1 MTIKSN
7 FPSIRPSLNLDFA
20 NTRALDPRITFT
32 RTTTATYYDG
42 KTTAKAEENLLLQS
56 QDFSTTWSAGSTT
69 VTANTEVAPNGTTTA
84 ETITATASTAIH
96 RVTQTGAGASGT
108 LRTVSV
114 FAKAGTNNYLQIYFD
129 GDAQAFGNFDIDTG
143 VVGTNGTSATI
154 SIVNFGNDWYRC
166 ILTTSSATSGTTLNI
181 ILTSSDS
188 AARAESWTTAGTE
201 TVFLWGAQLEQ
212 RSAVTDYTPTTTA
225 PITNYVPALQ
235 TAASGVARF
244 DHRPLTGESLGLLVE
259 EQRTNLLTY
268 SAEFNDA
275 AWTKVQSS
283 ITANTVVA
291 PDGTLTGDKLVED
304 TTNNRHQVTRGVGA
318 FIDRATQR
326 TISVYVKAAGRTQ
339 LQIQDNAFSSNVA
352 RAIFDLS
359 SGTVTL
365 STVTGT
371 ATIQGTSI
379 TPVGNGWFRCSLTC
393 IPQSTSGAGSTISF
407 ETSVS
412 GNPTYTGDGF
422 SGIFIWGAQL
432 EAAAFPTS
440 YIPTVAATVTRNAD
454 AASMTGANFSSWY
467 NQAEGTVY
475 CDHQLY
481 TASAS
486 NRAAYDIN
494 DNSTNNRIVYRAAT
508 TGVTD
513 QVVIR
518 NAGTTYAQLASVG
531 PYTTSATKNSTGY
544 KVNDF
549 ALVRNAA
556 TPVTDTSGLVP
567 AGCTQ
572 LLIGSAQGNIE
583 YLSGYIRK
591 LAFYPSRLPDAQL
604 QALTAS

>member
-1 MTIKSN
+1 
-7 FPSIRPSLNLDFA
+7 
-20 NTRALDPRITFT
+20 
-32 RTTTATYYDG
+32 
-42 KTTAKAEENLLLQS
+42 
-56 QDFSTTWSAGSTT
+56 
-69 VTANTEVAPNGTTTA
+69 
-84 ETITATASTAIH
+84 
-96 RVTQTGAGASGT
+96 
-108 LRTVSV
+108 
-114 FAKAGTNNYLQIYFD
+114 
-129 GDAQAFGNFDIDTG
+129 
-143 VVGTNGTSATI
+143 
-154 SIVNFGNDWYRC
+154 
-166 ILTTSSATSGTTLNI
+166 
-181 ILTSSDS
+181 
-188 AARAESWTTAGTE
+188 
-201 TVFLWGAQLEQ
+201 
-212 RSAVTDYTPTTTA
+212 
-225 PITNYVPALQ
+225 
-235 TAASGVARF
+235 
-244 DHRPLTGESLGLLVE
+244 LGLLVE
-259 EQRTNLLTY
+259 EQRTNLFL
-268 SAEFNDA
+268 
-275 AWTKVQSS
+275 QSEDFS
-283 ITANTVVA
+283 TTWANGNSTDQTNTIVSPA
-291 PDGTLTGDKLVED
+291 GTLTGDKLVED
-304 TTNNRHQVTRGVGA
+304 TNNAVHFIAQGPAIAANTNHTFSCYMKAGERTKAVMRFAKNGSPFTSNNVT
-318 FIDRATQR
+318 
-326 TISVYVKAAGRTQ
+326 
-339 LQIQDNAFSSNVA
+339 
-352 RAIFDLS
+352 FDLS
-359 SGTVTL
+359 A
-365 STVTGT
+365 GT
-371 ATIQGTSI
+371 ATQGASGFATTNTPTI
-379 TPVGNGWFRCSLTC
+379 TAVGNGWYRCTMGGVLDAS
-393 IPQSTSGAGSTISF
+393 STDGAFQIRLVDASNNT
-407 ETSVS
+407 
-412 GNPTYTGDGF
+412 TYTGDGY
-422 SGIFIWGAQL
+422 SGLYIWGAQL

-440 YIPTVAATVTRNAD
+440 YIPTVAATVTRNSD

-604 QALTAS
+604 QALTTV